1 MGHSPRIAALAA
13 LTALALRA
21 GPLVAQGEDRA
32 VREALLAQVV
42 GMGGCAELTTTGRVT
57 FRFFPGVQFIE
68 GTCTLEHGD
77 MARPLVGVDS
87 AGQIYVLDSPS
98 GFQFLTRQHPPIQL
112 DSSTAV
118 QYARTAL
125 VMMGKLPAAAQ
136 LASNP
141 ADVPASLCH
150 STHVLCTGLFRS

>member
-1 MGHSPRIAALAA
+1 
-13 LTALALRA
+13 
-21 GPLVAQGEDRA
+21 
-32 VREALLAQVV
+32 
-42 GMGGCAELTTTGRVT
+42 VT
-57 FRFFPGVQFIE
+57 FRFFPGVQFVE

-77 MARPLVGVDS
+77 LARPLVGVDS

-98 GFQFLTRQHPPIQL
+98 GFQFLTRQHPPVQL

-150 STHVLCTGLFRS
+150 STHVVCTGLFRSHAEGRGHHGFLVFLTAFTTHAIYSAGPVIVELRSGYVAGPVQESFAPEGIH